1 MVGFSNFAAFNHFSL
16 SSLHRFYLHACL
28 IRFVVFRCDHS
39 KFDASARFTCRII
52 DMITVSLLENSTP
65 ADLDLPE
72 TNNLSVPPRDRELLD
87 SYSRTI
93 SAVARRIGAS
103 VVNIRVTAKNR
114 RAGGGSGFVIAH
126 DGFILTN
133 SHVVQGATE
142 LEVTLHDGRTYPARI
157 VGSDPETDLAV
168 VRIDAPDL
176 HHARFANS
184 AAIQVGQIAVAV
196 GSPYG
201 FSQTVTAGIVSALGR
216 SMRSE
221 SGRLMDD
228 IIQTDAA
235 LNPGNSGGPLLN
247 SAGEVIGVNTAVIL
261 PAQGICFAIASNT
274 AHLVA
279 GWLIRDGRIRRSWI
293 GFAGQNVPLHPRIVR
308 FHNLAVT
315 SGVQITEINSGGPA
329 AVAGLKEGDIIVGF
343 QGQPIASIDDLH
355 KRLVASEIGVT
366 SPLMIIRGQ
375 EMRFLI
381 VTPRELKT

>member
-1 MVGFSNFAAFNHFSL
+1 MITLSL
-16 SSLHRFYLHACL
+16 S
-28 IRFVVFRCDHS
+28 
-39 KFDASARFTCRII
+39 
-52 DMITVSLLENSTP
+52 ENPTE
-65 ADLDLPE
+65 ADLGQRWTGD
-72 TNNLSVPPRDRELLD
+72 SSPPLHDDELLD
-87 SYSRTI
+87 SYSKTI
-93 SAVARRIGAS
+93 SAVARRIAPS
-103 VVNIRVTAKNR
+103 VVNIRVMSKSG
-114 RAGGGSGFVIAH
+114 RAGGGSGFVIAP

-133 SHVVQGATE
+133 SHVVQAARE
-142 LEVTLHDGRTYPARI
+142 LEITLHDGRMYPARI
-157 VGSDPETDLAV
+157 VGTDPETDLAV

-184 AAIQVGQIAVAV
+184 ATIRVGQIAVAV

-221 SGRLMDD
+221 RGRLMDD

-279 GWLIRDGRIRRSWI
+279 GWLIRDGRIRRSSI
-293 GFAGQNVPLHPRIVR
+293 GFAGQNVPLHPRVVR
-308 FHNLAVT
+308 FHDLPVK
-315 SGVQITEINSGGPA
+315 SGVQVTEISQGSPA

-343 QGQPIASIDDLH
+343 KGQRIATIDDLH

-366 SPLMIIRGQ
+366 SAMMIIRGK
-375 EMRFLI
+375 ERLFLI
-381 VTPRELKT
+381 VTPRELKS